1 MALNK
6 LTLIAC
12 SFLVSLLILTWEI
25 QSIDA
30 RPLKSRSK
38 NELQN
43 LPIHTKTHKNKSED
57 NAGHKRDLHGKSTTE
72 ASSVVVSP
80 PPPQSDQ
87 VDGAAQLP
95 PPPAHAVDDFRPTAP
110 GHSPGVGHSLQN

>member
-6 LTLIAC
+6 LTFIAC

-25 QSIDA
+25 QSINA
-30 RPLKSRSK
+30 RYLKSRSS
-38 NELQN
+38 ELQN
-43 LPIHTKTHKNKSED
+43 LPIQNKPHENKTED
-57 NAGHKRDLHGKSTTE
+57 NAGHKSDLHGKSSTE
-72 ASSVVVSP
+72 ASLVVSP
-80 PPPQSDQ
+80 PPPQSGQ
-87 VDGAAQLP
+87 VGGAAQPP